1 MIMSMYKMKVL
12 TVLTIVVFITLSCK
26 QKSVQLP
33 TLDVVGI
40 QDTIYNNSKI
50 WIFYNLNGNDAIAE
64 LNNNNSVANTHWIFN
79 IDKRLSL
86 KQVIPLIQQLQ
97 AKKEKPSMHDNGE
110 ITHSYFSYVDTIS
123 NKLSLILFDSIK
135 YIRDKSINREYILTS
150 TKFKHLL
157 IDYKSTD
164 IYVNNVRVKKG
175 GIKDYIS
182 KQLDKRILKIDL
194 SFEEN
199 ISYQNYLNI
208 KALLQNIKNDSI
220 IISNSE
226 FIY

>member
-1 MIMSMYKMKVL
+1 MSKNKMKVL
-12 TVLTIVVFITLSCK
+12 WVLIIVVFITLSCK

-33 TLDVVGI
+33 TLDVAGI

-50 WIFYNLNGNDAIAE
+50 WIFYDLQGNDTIVE
-64 LNNNNSVANTHWIFN
+64 LNKNNSVANTHWIYN
-79 IDKRLSL
+79 IDKRLAL

-97 AKKEKPSMHDNGE
+97 DKKEKPSMHDNGE
-110 ITHSYFSYVDTIS
+110 ISHSYYSYVDTVS
-123 NKLSLILFDSIK
+123 NKLSLILFDSII
-135 YIRDKSINREYILTS
+135 YVSDKSIDSDYILS
-150 TKFKHLL
+150 TTGFKHLL
-157 IDYKSTD
+157 IDYKSLD

-175 GIKDYIS
+175 GIRDYIA
-182 KQLDKRILKIDL
+182 KQSDKSILKIDL
-194 SFEEN
+194 RFEEN

-220 IISNSE
+220 IISNRE

>member
-1 MIMSMYKMKVL
+1 MTMSIYKIKVFR
-12 TVLTIVVFITLSCK
+12 VLIIVVFITLSCQ

-50 WIFYNLNGNDAIAE
+50 WIFYNLHGNDTIAE
-64 LNNNNSVANTHWIFN
+64 LNRNNSVANTHWIFN

-110 ITHSYFSYVDTIS
+110 ISHSYYSYVDTVS

-135 YIRDKSINREYILTS
+135 YTNEKSINRDYILTS
-150 TKFKHLL
+150 TEFKHLL

-164 IYVNNVRVKKG
+164 IYVNNVLVKKG
-175 GIKDYIS
+175 GIKDYIL

-220 IISNSE
+220 IISNRE
-226 FIY
+226 FVY

>member
-1 MIMSMYKMKVL
+1 MPIYKMKVL
-12 TVLTIVVFITLSCK
+12 GILIIVVFITLSCK

-50 WIFYNLNGNDAIAE
+50 WVFYNLNGNDTIAE
-64 LNNNNSVANTHWIFN
+64 LNKNNSVANTHWIIN

-110 ITHSYFSYVDTIS
+110 ISHSYYSYVDTVS

-135 YIRDKSINREYILTS
+135 YISDKSINRDHNLTS
-150 TKFKHLL
+150 TEFKHLL

-182 KQLDKRILKIDL
+182 KQLDNRILKIDL

-208 KALLQNIKNDSI
+208 KALLQNMKNDSI
-220 IISNSE
+220 IISNRE

>member
-1 MIMSMYKMKVL
+1 MYKMKVL
-12 TVLTIVVFITLSCK
+12 TVLIIVVFITLSCK

-50 WIFYNLNGNDAIAE
+50 WIFYNLNGNDTIAE

-208 KALLQNIKNDSI
+208 KALLQNIKNDSL
-220 IISNSE
+220 IISDRE

>member
-1 MIMSMYKMKVL
+1 MSIYKIKVL
-12 TVLTIVVFITLSCK
+12 RILIIVVFITLSCK

-50 WIFYNLNGNDAIAE
+50 WIFYDLHGNDTIAE
-64 LNNNNSVANTHWIFN
+64 LNRNNSVANTHWIFN

-97 AKKEKPSMHDNGE
+97 AKKEKPSMHDNDE
-110 ITHSYFSYVDTIS
+110 ISHNYYSYVDTVS
-123 NKLSLILFDSIK
+123 NKLSMVLFDSIK
-135 YIRDKSINREYILTS
+135 YISDKNINSDNILTA
-150 TKFKHLL
+150 TGFKHLL

-164 IYVNNVRVKKG
+164 IYVNNVPVKKG
-175 GIKDYIS
+175 GITDYIA
-182 KQLDKRILKIDL
+182 KQLDKTILKIDL
-194 SFEEN
+194 RFEEN

-208 KALLQNIKNDSI
+208 KALLDNIKNDSI
-220 IISNSE
+220 IISNRE
-226 FIY
+226 LIY

>member
-135 YIRDKSINREYILTS
+135 YIRDKSINRDYILTS
-150 TKFKHLL
+150 TEFKHLL

-164 IYVNNVRVKKG
+164 IYVNNVRVKKC

-182 KQLDKRILKIDL
+182 KQLNKRILKIDL
-194 SFEEN
+194 RFEEN

-208 KALLQNIKNDSI
+208 KALLQNIKNDSL
-220 IISNSE
+220 IISNRE